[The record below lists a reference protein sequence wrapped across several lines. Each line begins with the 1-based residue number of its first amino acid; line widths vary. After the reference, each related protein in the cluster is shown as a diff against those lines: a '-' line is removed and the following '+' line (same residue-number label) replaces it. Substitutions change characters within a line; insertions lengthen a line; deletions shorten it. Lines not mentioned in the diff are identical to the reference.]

1 MALTNLLNVSPS
13 VLTSQLQSAVKSDIG
28 ALVNNASKYGTNL
41 ATDWARSS
49 GLGELTNLKS
59 ITGTL
64 TSSLPSDIA
73 GIPTAI
79 SGLSTNLTGLANN
92 IQNLDVLGKASQFAT
107 EFANPLTNLS
117 NLGNFNLNSLPSI
130 GSLTSAFPSVTSLT
144 SGLTAGL
151 PSIGSLTSAIP
162 NLSSLTAGIPNLSSL
177 TAGLPNLTNL
187 AGLGNF
193 SSLLNFGSIG
203 SLGGALGG
211 LFGGGGDSLVSS
223 TKVAAGYTNTVDRSV
238 VDSAFV
244 KVLGDAKIPVPM
256 FDFPSAS
263 STSLGASADITA
275 AQNFLQNLR
284 TQGNQVASQVQ
295 NIGSTFSRF
304 FNG

>member
-1 MALTNLLNVSPS
+1 MSLTNLLNVSPS
-13 VLTSQLQSAVKSDIG
+13 ALTSQLRSAVTSDVG

-49 GLGELTNLKS
+49 GLGEFTNLKS

-73 GIPTAI
+73 GLPTAI

-162 NLSSLTAGIPNLSSL
+162 NLSSLTAG
-177 TAGLPNLTNL
+177 LPNLTNL

-193 SSLLNFGSIG
+193 SSLLNLGSVG
-203 SLGGALGG
+203 ALGGALGG
-211 LFGGGGDSLVSS
+211 LFGGGGDSLVSA

-244 KVLGDAKIPVPM
+244 RVVGDAKIPLPL
-256 FDFPSAS
+256 FNFPSAD

-284 TQGNQVASQVQ
+284 TQGNQIGSQAQ
-295 NIGSTFSRF
+295 NIGGVFGVSGGGFGGF
-304 FNG
+304 LNG